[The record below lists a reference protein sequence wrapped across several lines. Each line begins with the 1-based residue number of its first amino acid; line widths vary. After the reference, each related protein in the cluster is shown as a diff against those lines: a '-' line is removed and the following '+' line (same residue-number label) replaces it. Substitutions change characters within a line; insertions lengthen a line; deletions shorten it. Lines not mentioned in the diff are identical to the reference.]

1 MTVTNPR
8 KVVVTDGWK
17 KLVAS
22 QNQLEMS
29 VDQEKILQFDVKRAG
44 PGILV
49 INSLLAKLC
58 MLQSVGAIQK
68 KQTIRSIG
76 GVLISPVGR

>member
-22 QNQLEMS
+22 QNQLEMT
-29 VDQEKILQFDVKRAG
+29 VDQEKLLQFDVKRAG
-44 PGILV
+44 PGTANFIT
-49 INSLLAKLC
+49 
-58 MLQSVGAIQK
+58 ML
-68 KQTIRSIG
+68 T
-76 GVLISPVGR
+76 LYM